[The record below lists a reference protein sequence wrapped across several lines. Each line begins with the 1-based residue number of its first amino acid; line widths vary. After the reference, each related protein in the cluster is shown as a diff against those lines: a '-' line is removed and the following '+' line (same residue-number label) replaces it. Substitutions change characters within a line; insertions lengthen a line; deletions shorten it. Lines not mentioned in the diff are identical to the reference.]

1 MKIFTHCLVAF
12 SLAWGPAHVMAH
24 EFWMLAQPASHAA
37 LQTAKL
43 SIQVGTYFEG
53 EQLPFTPAYIA
64 RLQQVSCGKTLD
76 ITPTLRQ
83 TVNTS
88 SFQTPLGCRGTHLFA
103 LDSHP
108 NVIALPADK
117 FTAYLEDEGLEDIL
131 KLREDA
137 ATTALPGRERYRRHI
152 KALFQTA
159 GASPDTRSIREVSS
173 RPTDQTLEIVPVD
186 NSLAKPSDSSMRFKV
201 LFKGKPLDQ
210 KLVKAWH
217 RHAGQTLI
225 IRARTDRNGL
235 VDFNLPYTGPWMLSV
250 VHMLA
255 STGTENVD
263 WDSFWGNLTFN
274 LMTGRTP
281 GLPHR

>member
-1 MKIFTHCLVAF
+1 MKIFTHCLLAF
-12 SLAWGPAHVMAH
+12 SLTWGSAHVMAH
-24 EFWMLAQPASHAA
+24 EFWMLAQPASDAA
-37 LQTAKL
+37 PQAAKL

-64 RLQQVSCGKTLD
+64 RLQQFSCGKTLD

-83 TVNTS
+83 TANTNP
-88 SFQTPLGCRGTHLFA
+88 FQASLGCSGTHLFA

-108 NVIALPADK
+108 NVISLPADK
-117 FTAYLEDEGLEDIL
+117 FAAYLEDEGLDDIL
-131 KLREDA
+131 KLREDS
-137 ATTALPGRERYRRHI
+137 ATTALPGRERYRRHV

-159 GASPDTRSIREVSS
+159 GAPTDTQPIAEISS
-173 RPTDQTLEIVPVD
+173 RPTNQTLEIVPVD
-186 NSLAKPSDSSMRFKV
+186 NSLAKPSDSSMRFQV
-201 LFKGKPLDQ
+201 LFEGKPLDQ

-217 RHAGQTLI
+217 RHGGQTLI
-225 IRARTDRNGL
+225 IRTRTDRNGM
-235 VDFNLPYTGPWMLSV
+235 VDFNLPYTGSWMLSV

-281 GLPHR
+281 GLLPR